1 MTIIINIAKYIYRL
15 ISRLR
20 LSAKDVH
27 ISHSAYFNHHTVFG
41 GHNGIGEKSSVS
53 EAVVGRYTYID
64 ANCYLCD
71 STIGSFTSIA
81 HDVKIEKWTHP
92 SRGFISTS
100 PVFYSSRNQCGKTFA
115 NKQLFNEELTID
127 GRSCLIGND
136 VWIGCGVTIIGGVTI
151 GDGAIVAAEALVNRN
166 VPPYAVVGGV
176 PAKVIR
182 YRYPANRIKELLEL
196 QWWNQPDDWLE
207 ANSYL
212 FSDEESFFNK
222 QI

>member
-196 QWWNQPDDWLE
+196 QWWNKPDDWLE
-207 ANSYL
+207 ANSCL

>member
-1 MTIIINIAKYIYRL
+1 MTIIINIAKYIYRI

-20 LSAKDVH
+20 LRAKDVH

-53 EAVVGRYTYID
+53 EAVIGRYTYID

-182 YRYPANRIKELLEL
+182 YIYPANRIKELLEL
-196 QWWNQPDDWLE
+196 QWWNKPDDWLE
-207 ANSYL
+207 ANSCL

>member
-1 MTIIINIAKYIYRL
+1 MTIIINIAKYIYRI

-20 LSAKDVH
+20 LRAKDVH

-53 EAVVGRYTYID
+53 EAVIGRYTYID

-92 SRGFISTS
+92 SRGFIFTS

-196 QWWNQPDDWLE
+196 QWWNKPDDWLE
-207 ANSYL
+207 ANSCL

>member
-1 MTIIINIAKYIYRL
+1 MTIIINIAKYIYRI

-20 LSAKDVH
+20 LRAKDVH

-53 EAVVGRYTYID
+53 EAVIGRYTYID

-166 VPPYAVVGGV
+166 VPPYAAVGGV

-196 QWWNQPDDWLE
+196 QWWNKPDDWLE
-207 ANSYL
+207 ANSCL

>member
-1 MTIIINIAKYIYRL
+1 MPMIIELAKYIFRL
-15 ISRLR
+15 ICRLR
-20 LSAKDVH
+20 LRAKDVH
-27 ISHSAYFNHHTVFG
+27 ISRSAYFNHHTAFG
-41 GHNGIGEKSSVS
+41 GHNSIGEKSSVS
-53 EAVVGRYTYID
+53 ETIIGRYTYID

-100 PVFYSSRNQCGKTFA
+100 PVFYSCRNQCGKTFA
-115 NKQLFNEELTID
+115 KEQLFNEELTID

-151 GDGAIVAAEALVNRN
+151 GDGAIVAAGALVNRD
-166 VPPYAVVGGV
+166 VPSYAVVGGV

-196 QWWNQPDDWLE
+196 QWWNKPDEWLE
-207 ANSYL
+207 ANAHL
-212 FSDEESFFNK
+212 FSNEETFFK
-222 QI
+222 K